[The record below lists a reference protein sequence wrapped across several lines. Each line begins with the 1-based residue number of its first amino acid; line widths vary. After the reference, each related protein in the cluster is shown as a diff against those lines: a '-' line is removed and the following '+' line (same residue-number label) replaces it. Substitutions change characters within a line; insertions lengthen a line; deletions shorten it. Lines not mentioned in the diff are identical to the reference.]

1 MSKVA
6 VNIVWFKRDLRFI
19 DNVALF
25 HAHQSGLPLLLI
37 YIFEPSVMKYD
48 DADVRHWRFIYES
61 IQELQKK
68 LDVTNNNIYFF
79 HNEAEFVFSE
89 IFKNFDVKTVFSH
102 QEIGNKITF
111 DRDIAM
117 QVLFQKNKII
127 WKEFQLHG
135 VIRKLKSRQNW
146 DKKWEVV
153 MRANPKILKDSELK
167 TIELDSDFYDSI
179 KGESLSD
186 EITISN
192 KSFQQGGEN
201 LAWRYL
207 DSFVKERY
215 VNYSKHISKPALS
228 RKGCSRLSPYLA
240 YGNISMRMVY
250 QYTNQHYETSKN
262 KRAILNFVS
271 RLHWHCH
278 FMQKFEDECEM
289 EFQNANRA
297 YDSLVKPKNE
307 AYIKAWQ
314 EGKTGVPI
322 VDACMRCL
330 VATGYINF
338 RMRAMVVSFFTFNL
352 WQDWRELHF
361 LARQFLDY
369 EPGIHYPQIQMQS
382 GTTGINTIRIY
393 NPIKNSE
400 EHDSEG
406 IFIKQWVPELTEVPV
421 HLLHEPWKMSEME
434 QQFYNCEIGKDYPKP
449 IVNIEETRKY
459 ASDIVWSF
467 RKKDEVKQEGQRIIE
482 KHTSNSKKPKNARS
496 QKRKPTQ

>member
-1 MSKVA
+1 VIKAA

-19 DNVALF
+19 DNEALF
-25 HAHQSGLPLLLI
+25 SAHNSGLPLVLI
-37 YIFEPSVMKYD
+37 YCFEPIVMNSTD
-48 DADVRHWRFIYES
+48 SDVRHWRFIYES
-61 IQELQKK
+61 IQDLKAK
-68 LDVTNNNIYFF
+68 LNTTNATLYFF
-79 HNEAEFVFSE
+79 HNEVQTVFSE
-89 IFKNFDVKTVFSH
+89 LVKQYDIKTVFSH
-102 QEIGNKITF
+102 QEIGNKVTF
-111 DRDIAM
+111 DRDLEMCDFFKENNIS
-117 QVLFQKNKII
+117 
-127 WKEFQLHG
+127 WKESQMHG

-146 DKKWEVV
+146 DKRWEDV
-153 MRANPKILKDSELK
+153 MRAEPKIFNEAHLNLITLDEDVLGVLKGKDLPE
-167 TIELDSDFYDSI
+167 
-179 KGESLSD
+179 
-186 EITISN
+186 EITSRN
-192 KSFQQGGEN
+192 KNFQQGGEH

-228 RKGCSRLSPYLA
+228 RKGCSRLSPYLT
-240 YGNISMRMVY
+240 YGNVSMRMIY
-250 QYTNQHYETSKN
+250 QYTNQHYENSKN

-278 FMQKFEDECEM
+278 FIQKFEDECRM
-289 EFQNANRA
+289 EFENVNSA
-297 YDSLVKPKNE
+297 YDVLIKPKNE

-314 EGKTGVPI
+314 EGRTGVPI

-330 VATGYINF
+330 IATGYINF
-338 RMRAMVVSFFTFNL
+338 RMRAMIVSFFTFNL

-400 EHDSEG
+400 DHDTEG
-406 IFIKQWVPELTEVPV
+406 VFIKQWLPELAEIPV
-421 HLLHEPWKMSEME
+421 NLIHEPWKLNLIE
-434 QQFYNCEIGKDYPKP
+434 QQFYNCEIGTDYPEP

-467 RKKDEVKQEGQRIIE
+467 RKKEEVKEEGKRILK
-482 KHTSNSKKPKNARS
+482 KHVSNPNRKTKKTK
-496 QKRKPTQ
+496 T